1 MLSTA
6 VGSLPRA
13 LPPWGQ
19 LTDCFYRML
28 LSFIESGLCCNLSL
42 VFLIVPLSSM
52 SSVHNLLLS
61 SDHLM
66 CLPHSLVLI
75 GIPQGPVKA
84 DYRAVLSEFLTN
96 SRARLLG
103 GSAVGHLPWAQ
114 VMIPDPNRVPHR
126 VPCGEPASPSACVSA
141 SLFSVS
147 LMKK

>member
-66 CLPHSLVLI
+66 CLPHSVVLI

-84 DYRAVLSEFLTN
+84 DYRAMLSEFLTN
-96 SRARLLG
+96 SRAGHLG

-114 VMIPDPNRVPHR
+114 VMILGFQIESRIGFPV
-126 VPCGEPASPSACVSA
+126 G
-141 SLFSVS
+141 SLLLPLPMSLPLCVS
-147 LMKK
+147 LMTK